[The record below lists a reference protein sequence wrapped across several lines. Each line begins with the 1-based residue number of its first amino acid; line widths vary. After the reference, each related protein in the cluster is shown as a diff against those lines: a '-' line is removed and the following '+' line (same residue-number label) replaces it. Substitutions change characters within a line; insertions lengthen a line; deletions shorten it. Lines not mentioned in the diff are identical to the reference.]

1 MRLKMKR
8 PISLIFIAL
17 VLLAGLVPAVAAYEA
32 HIIDIK
38 ARVEAPATRTQGF
51 WQTHLDYTTHVFS
64 NYLGGNIDICWKDI
78 YTVSDLMGMFWADV
92 AKYSDNSTHRDDLSK
107 ERVKTA
113 HQALAAILNSALP
126 NGAPLPVIM
135 SDIRDILCGTDIN
148 AINALGT
155 ILDSHNNRYDDIPIQ
170 DGTGIG
176 QANPQLAQAI
186 ANIPFA
192 DWP

>member
-38 ARVEAPATRTQGF
+38 ARVEAPATRTPGF
-51 WQTHLDYTTHVFS
+51 WQTHLDYATHVFN

-135 SDIRDILCGTDIN
+135 SDIRDILCGTDVN